1 MQKITVIAVGSDK
14 EKYFTEAAKE
24 YEKRLSRYAKVQV
37 IILKDE
43 PIPDDPS
50 DREAAA
56 VLEKEGQ
63 KILAAMPDGCLKV
76 ALCVEGKQLSSP
88 ELAKML
94 ENAALTYPG
103 IVFIIGGSLGI
114 DKKIKDMCDVR
125 LSFSKLTFPHR
136 LMRVILME
144 ALYRAKTIE
153 RGEKY
158 HK

>member
-50 DREAAA
+50 EREAAA

>member
-1 MQKITVIAVGSDK
+1 MQKITVISVGADK
-14 EKYFTEAAKE
+14 EKYFTEAANE
-24 YEKRLSRYAKVQV
+24 YIKRLSRYAKTEL

-50 DREAAA
+50 EKEMQA
-56 VLEKEGQ
+56 VLEKEGK
-63 KILAAMPDGCLKV
+63 KILAAIPEGCLKV
-76 ALCVEGKQLSSP
+76 ALCIEGKQLSSP
-88 ELAKML
+88 ELSELL
-94 ENAALTYPG
+94 ESAAQSYSG

-114 DKKIKDMCDVR
+114 DKKVKDICNVK

-136 LMRVILME
+136 LMRVILFE
-144 ALYRAKTIE
+144 ALYRAKTIS

>member
-24 YEKRLSRYAKVQV
+24 YEKRLSRYAKTEV

-50 DREAAA
+50 EREMQA
-56 VLEKEGQ
+56 VLEKEGK
-63 KILAAMPDGCLKV
+63 KILAAIPDGCMKV

-88 ELAKML
+88 ELAGLL
-94 ENAALTYPG
+94 ENASLTYPG
-103 IVFIIGGSLGI
+103 IVFIIGGSLDERVKNI
-114 DKKIKDMCDVR
+114 CDIR

>member
-24 YEKRLSRYAKVQV
+24 YEKRLSRYAKTEV
-37 IILKDE
+37 IVLKDE

-50 DREAAA
+50 EKEMQA
-56 VLEKEGQ
+56 VLEKEGK
-63 KILAAMPDGCLKV
+63 KILAAIPDGCMKV

-88 ELAKML
+88 ELAKLL
-94 ENAALTYPG
+94 ENASMTYPG

-114 DKKIKDMCDVR
+114 DKRVKDICDVR
-125 LSFSKLTFPHR
+125 LSFSKLTFPHGLFR
-136 LMRVILME
+136 GILLE
-144 ALYRAKTIE
+144 QIYRAFKILNNE
-153 RGEKY
+153 SY

>member
-24 YEKRLSRYAKVQV
+24 YEKRISRYAKVQV

>member
-50 DREAAA
+50 EKEAAA

-144 ALYRAKTIE
+144 AIYRAKTIE

>member
-94 ENAALTYPG
+94 ENASMTYPG
-103 IVFIIGGSLGI
+103 VVFIIGGSLGI

>member
-50 DREAAA
+50 EREAAA

-63 KILAAMPDGCLKV
+63 KILAAMPEGCP
-76 ALCVEGKQLSSP
+76 LC
-88 ELAKML
+88 
-94 ENAALTYPG
+94 
-103 IVFIIGGSLGI
+103 
-114 DKKIKDMCDVR
+114 
-125 LSFSKLTFPHR
+125 
-136 LMRVILME
+136 
-144 ALYRAKTIE
+144 
-153 RGEKY
+153 
-158 HK
+158 

>member
-50 DREAAA
+50 EREAAT

-94 ENAALTYPG
+94 ENASMTYPG
-103 IVFIIGGSLGI
+103 VVFIIGGSLGI

>member
-1 MQKITVIAVGSDK
+1 MQKITVISVGADK
-14 EKYFTEAAKE
+14 EKYFTEAANE
-24 YEKRLSRYAKVQV
+24 YIKRLSRYAKTEL

-50 DREAAA
+50 EREMQA
-56 VLEKEGQ
+56 VLEKEGK
-63 KILAAMPDGCLKV
+63 KILAAIPEGCLKV
-76 ALCVEGKQLSSP
+76 ALCIEGKQLSSP
-88 ELAKML
+88 ELSELL
-94 ENAALTYPG
+94 ESAAQSYSG

-114 DKKIKDMCDVR
+114 DKKVKDICNVK

-136 LMRVILME
+136 LMRVILFE
-144 ALYRAKTIE
+144 ALYRAKTIS

>member
-50 DREAAA
+50 EKEAAA

-114 DKKIKDMCDVR
+114 NKKIKDMCDVR

>member
-24 YEKRLSRYAKVQV
+24 YEKRLSRYAKTEV
-37 IILKDE
+37 IVLKDE

-50 DREAAA
+50 EKEMQT
-56 VLEKEGQ
+56 VLAKEGQ

-94 ENAALTYPG
+94 ENAANTYPG
-103 IVFIIGGSLGI
+103 VVFIIGGSLGI
-114 DKKIKDMCDVR
+114 DQKIKDMCDVR

>member
-14 EKYFTEAAKE
+14 EKYFTDAAKE
-24 YEKRLSRYAKVQV
+24 YEKRLSRYAKTEV
-37 IILKDE
+37 IVLKDE

-50 DREAAA
+50 EKEMQA
-56 VLEKEGQ
+56 VLEKEGK
-63 KILAAMPDGCLKV
+63 KILAAIPDGCLKV

-88 ELAKML
+88 ELAKLL
-94 ENAALTYPG
+94 ENASLTYPG

-114 DKKIKDMCDVR
+114 DEKVKNICDVR

>member
-1 MQKITVIAVGSDK
+1 MQKITVISVGADK
-14 EKYFTEAAKE
+14 EKYFTETANE
-24 YEKRLSRYAKVQV
+24 YIKRLSRYAKTEL

-50 DREAAA
+50 EKEMQA
-56 VLEKEGQ
+56 VLEKEGK
-63 KILAAMPDGCLKV
+63 KILAAIPEGCLKV
-76 ALCVEGKQLSSP
+76 ALCIEGKQLSSP
-88 ELAKML
+88 ELSELL
-94 ENAALTYPG
+94 ESAAQSYSG

-114 DKKIKDMCDVR
+114 DKKVKDICNVK

-136 LMRVILME
+136 LMRVILFE
-144 ALYRAKTIE
+144 ALYRAKTIS

>member
-50 DREAAA
+50 EREAAA

-103 IVFIIGGSLGI
+103 VVFIIGGSLGI